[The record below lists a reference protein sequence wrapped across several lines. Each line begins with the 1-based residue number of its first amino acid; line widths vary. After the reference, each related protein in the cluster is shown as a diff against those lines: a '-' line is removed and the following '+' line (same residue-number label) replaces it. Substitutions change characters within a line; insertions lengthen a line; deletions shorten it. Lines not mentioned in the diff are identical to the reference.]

1 MEADQM
7 RQSTNR
13 LTNLQLELIKLFN
26 YNLSQAQLLEVK
38 DLLSKY
44 FSDKATNEMDRIWEE
59 KGLSNVTMDSWLNEH
74 MRTPSEKISR

>member
-1 MEADQM
+1 MS
-7 RQSTNR
+7 QSTNR

-44 FSDKATNEMDRIWEE
+44 FADKAANEMDRIWE
-59 KGLSNVTMDSWLNEH
+59 KNGLSNETMDSWLNEH
-74 MRTPSEKISR
+74 I